1 MAIEKGSQ
9 QEVFQMHADVFGA
22 FLRNT
27 DQKPV
32 QLAATLKG
40 LRTEFPAVWSRV
52 MSPDK
57 EFHGVFIGAGNGV
70 PERMLV
76 KEMITARGSSSGIN
90 VYLMDTSQQ
99 LGLEYLMAVQG
110 DEQLSGITREYQI
123 HSFESDNYSIPH
135 PADIALASHV
145 FYYIP
150 IDEANLKK
158 FSDGISPQ
166 GVGLITLQSETSDNF
181 AIRSKYS
188 PKVYPGSEE
197 RYGEEI
203 SEVLDA
209 SGIDYKSQVVECHT
223 DISSCF
229 DERGGFNPNVEG
241 KLLLSFLLRASW
253 DTVSPAIQHELA
265 KDLSVIAEKNKLVG
279 YEKPTMVFRD
289 LFVWIPGVDNKQP

>member
-110 DEQLSGITREYQI
+110 DEQLSGLTREYQI
-123 HSFESDNYSIPH
+123 HSFESDNYSIH
-135 PADIALASHV
+135 HTAGIGLASPV
-145 FYYIP
+145 FYSLP
-150 IDEANLKK
+150 I
-158 FSDGISPQ
+158 
-166 GVGLITLQSETSDNF
+166 
-181 AIRSKYS
+181 
-188 PKVYPGSEE
+188 
-197 RYGEEI
+197 
-203 SEVLDA
+203 
-209 SGIDYKSQVVECHT
+209 
-223 DISSCF
+223 
-229 DERGGFNPNVEG
+229 
-241 KLLLSFLLRASW
+241 
-253 DTVSPAIQHELA
+253 
-265 KDLSVIAEKNKLVG
+265 
-279 YEKPTMVFRD
+279 
-289 LFVWIPGVDNKQP
+289 